1 MSSSGPTKDFG
12 LIPIPQRLR
21 CNPTRPFPEFGIGLN
36 LFFAFACTF
45 VVANLYYCQPLLI
58 QFSEFFGVSYLD
70 SSRASTILQ
79 AGYATG
85 LFFLAPLGD
94 LIRRRQL
101 ILGLLLCS
109 TVLTLCLGLVHNWTA
124 FLALSFL
131 AGTVNIVPQ
140 VIIPLTADVAS
151 PSRRHICI
159 SIVVSGLIMGVLV
172 ARVFAGIIAQYTEW
186 RTVYYFAVGMQ
197 LAVFAGCY
205 AMIPDYPAK
214 NGGDLVYWEL
224 LWSMMKYAVGEPL
237 LIQACLMNLLAAAG
251 FSNFWVTLT
260 FLLGGPPYN
269 YSTLEVGLFGL
280 IGISGVCMTPLA
292 SPLYDKLHPWYS
304 AILGSIIYACF
315 QALLVGAAGIHIAPG
330 RCGYSRYRCLLPDPA
345 SLASNVNIQF
355 SAKCPVPYISETAS
369 TSLSRY
375 TELISFQLFLGQVM
389 GADVGSRV
397 FLTAG
402 WRAGAGLSLGWTGA
416 CLLLLLLRGPHCER
430 NTWFGY
436 EGGFKFGMLGK
447 KVEPLHEDSETGEKG
462 SASEGNL
469 QEISEV
475 TYTS

>member
-45 VVANLYYCQPLLI
+45 VVANLYYCQLLLI

-79 AGYATG
+79 AGYAIG

-140 VIIPLTADVAS
+140 VIIPLAADVAS
-151 PSRRHICI
+151 PSRRHFCI

-197 LAVFAGCY
+197 LAVLVGCY

-214 NGGDLVYWEL
+214 NGNDLVYWEL

-237 LIQACLMNLLAAAG
+237 LIQACLVNLLAAAG

-280 IGISGVCMTPLA
+280 IGISGVCMTLLA
-292 SPLYDKLHPWYS
+292 NPIFDKLHPWYS
-304 AILGSIIYACF
+304 AIIGSIIYACF
-315 QALLVGAAGIHIAPG
+315 QALLVGAAGIHIASKVVVATVG
-330 RCGYSRYRCLLPDPA
+330 IDVFCRILQVSLQMLIFSISVDA
-345 SLASNVNIQF
+345 SARLNALF
-355 SAKCPVPYISETAS
+355 
-369 TSLSRY
+369 
-375 TELISFQLFLGQVM
+375 LISLFLGQVM

-462 SASEGNL
+462 STSEGNL